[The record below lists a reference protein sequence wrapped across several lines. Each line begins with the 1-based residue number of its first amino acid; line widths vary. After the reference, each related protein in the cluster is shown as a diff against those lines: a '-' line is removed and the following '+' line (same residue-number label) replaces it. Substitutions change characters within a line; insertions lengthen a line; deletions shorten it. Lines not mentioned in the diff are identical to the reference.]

1 MLLGHYFKN
10 IKHQYSQIYFSGIS
24 FNSYQIK
31 KNNIFFAIKGNKID
45 GNDFISSA
53 ISNGA
58 KIIITEKKLMDLKM
72 EFYLSNQKILESC

>member
-10 IKHQYSQIYFSGIS
+10 IKQKYSQIYFSGIS
-24 FNSYQIK
+24 FNSYQVK

-53 ISNGA
+53 ISN
-58 KIIITEKKLMDLKM
+58 
-72 EFYLSNQKILESC
+72 LSLIHI

>member
-10 IKHQYSQIYFSGIS
+10 IKQKYSQIYFSGIS
-24 FNSYQIK
+24 FNSYQVK

-72 EFYLSNQKILESC
+72 EFYLFNQKTLESY